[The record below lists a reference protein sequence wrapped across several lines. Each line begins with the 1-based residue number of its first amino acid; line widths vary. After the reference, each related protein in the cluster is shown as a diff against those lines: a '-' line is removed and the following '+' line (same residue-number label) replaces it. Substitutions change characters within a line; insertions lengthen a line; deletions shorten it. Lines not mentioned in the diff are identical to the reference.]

1 MNKIVEKIKKNWKRI
16 VIDASFL
23 GLGIL
28 VGHMICK
35 KNNNNIN
42 VGKKNFYYKHDKYY
56 KK

>member
-1 MNKIVEKIKKNWKRI
+1 MNKIVEKIKENWKRI
-16 VIDASFL
+16 VIDASLL

-35 KNNNNIN
+35 KNNNNTS

>member
-1 MNKIVEKIKKNWKRI
+1 MNKIVEKIKENWKRI
-16 VIDASFL
+16 VIDASLL

-35 KNNNNIN
+35 KNNNNTN